1 MAKEKLSPKY
11 WNVPFVD
18 EVQEFNDMMGK
29 PNNYEP
35 TVGKKKNG
43 SLYMILFLKN

>member
-18 EVQEFNDMMGK
+18 EIRPLSFSSITF
-29 PNNYEP
+29 
-35 TVGKKKNG
+35 TVE
-43 SLYMILFLKN
+43 M